1 MKKTK
6 LARTKAAQINK
17 LKSKKTLKYV
27 LGGVGIIL
35 VSSVSGAAYLFLNL
49 DHYRSKI
56 NQLVLEN
63 TGYQL
68 NYTRLTTGFDDFEPN
83 LRISNLSLTN
93 PKTQQT
99 FFKLKHIN
107 LTLSYRSLFYLQP
120 IFSDIGLSGS
130 SLNFEYDQ
138 YNNLL
143 LNHEIL
149 TNLATPSTS
158 TFDWENFLLQ
168 QKNISLSNID
178 LILLDS
184 KHKIRPLI
192 IDKFY
197 FNAQNTGSNQHHL
210 NFNINFPRSHM
221 EAKLDFTGS
230 KLSQINDW
238 SDGTLQVN
246 NIGTKGYLINLTAKV
261 AAGQL
266 KSIDTTLDSN
276 QQLINP
282 YTIQVANISDFKGHI
297 SVKQLSSQR
306 YQLDAPDLMVKTR
319 YGYLFEHAS
328 INGELSLGAGGYL
341 NVSKLKLAGI
351 NNFLKIS
358 DISDKL
364 TLSGVIDSVNLNWKG
379 KLFKPYDFNLATAF
393 TDVSINSNES
403 EVPSFN
409 HLNGSI
415 NARESSGQIK
425 LKLTNASFSY
435 PKYIYQSY
443 QINQFNSELNWQLE
457 SNNNVNLTWQQTNL
471 QTPELNLTS
480 FGNYKQA
487 ESHLNATIN
496 LNYLKLNQIYK
507 LLPTSFSKA
516 TLKDLQTNLKAG
528 SLNNIQIKI
537 NGKPQNFPFK
547 NESGS
552 FSLNGELRNTNYNF
566 MPKWL
571 GLTNLNGNLAIKNQN
586 LTLKLNSGNLD
597 QLSLNNTLFSI
608 NDITQN
614 HLTMTGNIKINGS
627 HEDYLDYFRQ
637 SPYATQ
643 ITTLEDQLTKLTG
656 NAQTNIILSLPLDNQ
671 QRLKFSGAYNLEN
684 SQLAFK
690 SPALELSEIQ
700 GKLNFSQNGIETS
713 RISAKTLNSIFEFH
727 LLNQNELEIS
737 SPNFD
742 YESAAALIEP
752 QLTQLIH
759 GNAPV
764 MIKYNLQHQEIQ
776 FQSNLVGVQIN
787 APAPLAKSESSTV
800 SNLAVKLNL
809 APEEHRTLNFNYAN
823 QLAAHASFDRDFQLT
838 NLYIG
843 LGTNNLTPKINS
855 SEESSPITIQ
865 AYLEQTHLQE
875 WASFFKQL
883 KPAES
888 VNNNESQVLLSA
900 EEQEQNESSTDFSQE
915 SETIHPHGL
924 WPIHMTLNT
933 NAFWLNNYNIV
944 GGELKLQIDPEL
956 INAQLTTP
964 DIEGSAEYLVEKNK
978 LNLDL
983 QRLILSSKNFYIPT
997 ESRNALGIESP
1008 AQYSES
1014 QIIAAFNL
1022 VSSESNPLSESNLAT
1037 YPVLATV
1044 SLALQESDPLTYED
1058 EDVAS
1063 DENGGDFK
1071 NESAPKINIEKP
1083 KEVPNLPTTNLKIR
1097 NLYLEDY
1104 YWGSLSGHIY
1114 QQDDSLYLENF
1125 MIRNHAAMTRFNL
1138 TNHCMSCNES
1148 GEYVAL
1154 NLHSDIY
1161 NFASL
1166 VVKLNQGDMFSK
1178 GSGALDLSA
1187 TWPGGLSDFK
1197 RDQLNVRVGLNVN
1210 DGVLVHINPGLF
1222 GALMGV
1228 INLSALNISNINH
1241 FNFNSFFGKSLAY
1254 KNLNANIHMQNDVIE
1269 IENLDL
1275 LGDVAKINSFGNY
1288 YPQSNTVDTYLTV
1301 EPRLGGTIATTAGIV
1316 TLNPIIGMFVYF
1328 GEKLIGDPINKALA
1342 ISYHVQGN
1350 IESPTMTQTKISKQ
1364 LMQNFKS
1371 SLDFLQPGND

>member
-6 LARTKAAQINK
+6 LASAKAAQKNK

-27 LGGVGIIL
+27 LGGVSIIL

-83 LRISNLSLTN
+83 LRVSNLSLTN
-93 PKTQQT
+93 PKTQQI

-107 LTLSYRSLFYLQP
+107 LTLSYSSLFYLQP

-138 YNNLL
+138 HNNLL

-158 TFDWENFLLQ
+158 TFDWENFLLH
-168 QKNISLSNID
+168 QKNISLANID

-197 FNAQNTGSNQHHL
+197 FNAQNSGSNQHHL

-221 EAKLDFTGS
+221 EAKLDFNGS

-238 SDGTLQVN
+238 SDGTLQIN
-246 NIGTKGYLINLTAKV
+246 NIGTKGYLINLTAKI
-261 AAGQL
+261 ANGHL
-266 KSIDTTLDSN
+266 KSIDTKLDSN
-276 QQLINP
+276 QQKINP
-282 YTIQVANISDFKGHI
+282 YTIQVANISDFKGRI
-297 SVKQLSSQR
+297 SVKQLSSQL
-306 YQLDAPDLMVKTR
+306 YQLEAPDLMVKTR

-328 INGELSLGAGGYL
+328 ISGELSIGAGGYL
-341 NVSKLKLAGI
+341 NISKLKLAGI
-351 NNFLKIS
+351 NNLLKIS

-364 TLSGVIDSVNLNWKG
+364 TLSGTIDSVNLNWKG
-379 KLFKPYDFNLATAF
+379 KILKPYDFNLATAF

-425 LKLTNASFSY
+425 LKLTNANLSY
-435 PKYIYQSY
+435 PKYIYQAY

-457 SNNNVNLTWQQTNL
+457 SQNKVNLTWQNTNL
-471 QTPELNLTS
+471 QTPEVSLTS
-480 FGNYKQA
+480 SGSYQQA
-487 ESHLNATIN
+487 ESNLNATIN
-496 LNYLKLNQIYK
+496 LNYLQLNKLYK
-507 LLPTSFSKA
+507 LLPTSVSKA
-516 TLKDLQTNLKAG
+516 TLKDLQTNLKTG
-528 SLNNIQIKI
+528 SLNNLQIKI

-597 QLSLNNTLFSI
+597 QLSLNNTLINI
-608 NDITQN
+608 NDISQN
-614 HLTMTGNIKINGS
+614 HLTMTANIQINGS

-637 SPYATQ
+637 SPYEPQ

-656 NAQTNIILSLPLDNQ
+656 SAQTNIKLSLPLDKP
-671 QRLKFSGAYNLEN
+671 QRLKLSGTYNLEN

-700 GKLNFSQNGIETS
+700 GKLNFTQNGIETS
-713 RISAKTLNSIFEFH
+713 RISAKTLNSIFEFN

-742 YESAAALIEP
+742 YESAAALVEP
-752 QLTQLIH
+752 QLTQVIRGH
-759 GNAPV
+759 AP
-764 MIKYNLQHQEIQ
+764 IKVNYNLKQQEVQ

-787 APAPLAKSESSTV
+787 APEPLAKSESNEI

-809 APEEHRTLNFNYAN
+809 APDSHRTLNFKYAN
-823 QLAAHASFDRDFQLT
+823 QLAAQASFDRDFQLT
-838 NLYIG
+838 NLYLG
-843 LGTNNLTPKINS
+843 LGANNLTPKINPR
-855 SEESSPITIQ
+855 EESSPITIQ

-875 WASFFKQL
+875 WVTFFKQL

-888 VNNNESQVLLSA
+888 ANNSESSVILSA
-900 EEQEQNESSTDFSQE
+900 EEQEQNESDTEFSAE
-915 SETIHPHGL
+915 SETLAPHGL

-944 GGELKLQIDPEL
+944 GGELKLQIDPDL
-956 INAQLTTP
+956 INAQITTP
-964 DIEGSAEYLVEKNK
+964 DIEGTAEYLVEENK

-983 QRLILSSKNFYIPT
+983 QRLILSSKNFYIPA
-997 ESRNALGIESP
+997 ESRNAQNVESVN
-1008 AQYSES
+1008 QYSES
-1014 QIIAAFNL
+1014 EIISVFNL
-1022 VSSESNPLSESNLAT
+1022 VSSESNPLNESNLVT
-1037 YPVLATV
+1037 YPILASV
-1044 SLALQESDPLTYED
+1044 NLALQESDPLNYED
-1058 EDVAS
+1058 EDS
-1063 DENGGDFK
+1063 NENGDGYE
-1071 NESAPKINIEKP
+1071 NESGLEISIEKP
-1083 KEVPNLPTTNLKIR
+1083 KEVFNLPTTSLKIR

-1125 MIRNHAAMTRFNL
+1125 MIRNHALMTRFNL

-1178 GSGALDLSA
+1178 GSGSLDLSA
-1187 TWPGGLSDFK
+1187 TWPGGLADFK
-1197 RDQLNVRVGLNVN
+1197 RDQLNARVGLNIN
-1210 DGVLVHINPGLF
+1210 DGVLVHVNPGLF

-1254 KNLNANIHMQNDVIE
+1254 KNLNANIHMQNDVVE
-1269 IENLDL
+1269 IENLEL

-1288 YPQSNTVDTYLTV
+1288 YPESNTVDTYLTV

-1316 TLNPIIGMFVYF
+1316 TLNPIIGMFVYL